1 MGTCYRRR
9 LRRFIRLYE
18 VLNHLVEQAYQF
30 PDFLYGGLGVGTE
43 ESVVTDLHKSIGQDV
58 LDESADKLHGIECH
72 AFPAFSMDFPV
83 TKSHMMVVGADD
95 A

>member
-9 LRRFIRLYE
+9 LRRFIRLYK
-18 VLNHLVEQAYQF
+18 VLNHLVEHAYQF
-30 PDFLYGGLGVGTE
+30 PDFLYRCLGVWAE
-43 ESVVTDLHKSIGQDV
+43 ESVVADLHEPIGQDV
-58 LDESADKLHGIECH
+58 LEESADKLHGIERH

>member
-1 MGTCYRRR
+1 MGTDHRRR

-30 PDFLYGGLGVGTE
+30 PDFLYGGLGVGAE
-43 ESVVTDLHKSIGQDV
+43 ESVVADLHEPIGQDV
-58 LDESADKLHGIECH
+58 LEESADKLHRIECH

-83 TKSHMMVVGADD
+83 TESHLMVVGADD